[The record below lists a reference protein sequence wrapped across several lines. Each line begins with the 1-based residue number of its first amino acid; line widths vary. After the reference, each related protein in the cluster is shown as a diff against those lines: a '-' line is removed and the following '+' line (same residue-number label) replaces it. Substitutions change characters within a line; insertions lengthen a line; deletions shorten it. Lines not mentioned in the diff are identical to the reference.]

1 MRPPAERMRGLG
13 QASTGSASP
22 VGGFVVVRPAEP
34 ILDAAVLV
42 DPGLTED
49 ATLNKVVIAT
59 PATLV
64 ALLKAVAYGW
74 RQEKMAENSAK
85 VADEGRKLLDAI
97 NVWAGHFLK
106 LRGAVFDVV
115 QHFNAVQGS
124 VERNVLPKARTM
136 KELGVQTLKDIPT
149 IEPLS
154 GCRRL
159 RRNFTAL
166 RIPRGGAGKFIT
178 PRSLSSN
185 ATADNRYEPPAP
197 RTETSGHERYRL
209 PLLPSGSGGVHRS

>member
-1 MRPPAERMRGLG
+1 M
-13 QASTGSASP
+13 
-22 VGGFVVVRPAEP
+22 
-34 ILDAAVLV
+34 
-42 DPGLTED
+42 
-49 ATLNKVVIAT
+49 LNKVVIAT

-85 VADEGRKLLDAI
+85 VAEEGKKLLDAI

-124 VERNVLPKARTM
+124 VERNVLPKARLM

-149 IEPLS
+149 IEPVS
-154 GCRRL
+154 EV
-159 RRNFTAL
+159 
-166 RIPRGGAGKFIT
+166 PRA
-178 PRSLSSN
+178 
-185 ATADNRYEPPAP
+185 AE
-197 RTETSGHERYRL
+197 L
-209 PLLPSGSGGVHRS
+209 PKGE